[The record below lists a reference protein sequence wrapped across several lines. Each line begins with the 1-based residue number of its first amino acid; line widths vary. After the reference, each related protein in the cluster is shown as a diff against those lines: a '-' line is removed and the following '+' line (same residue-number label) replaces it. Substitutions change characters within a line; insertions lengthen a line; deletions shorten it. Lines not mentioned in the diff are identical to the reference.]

1 MRNELSFSIHIQ
13 VKERVEFFKG
23 QFCYCFALQ
32 GRIWKVLMHRFSE
45 RKVPARLTEEHDKK
59 DVIMCVLG
67 IVHIE
72 K

>member
-1 MRNELSFSIHIQ
+1 MSNELSFSIHIQ

-23 QFCYCFALQ
+23 CFCCCIVLQ
-32 GRIWKVLMHRFSE
+32 NRIWKVLMCRFSE
-45 RKVPARLTEEHDKK
+45 RKISARLTEEHDKK
-59 DVIMCVLG
+59 DVIMCILG